1 MLPGDAWCRDFVEEL
16 DREYRR
22 VAKAGGP
29 GRATL
34 WYWGQLVSPATVR
47 FVWMMRR
54 RGGAMGGRGAGGWRT
69 GWLQDLR
76 HAARGLTRDARLAGF
91 VVVTLALGIGGTG
104 AMFGVVDR
112 LFLRGPAHVAEPD
125 DLVRLYLRFEGSQPR
140 TTPWIPYRTAEAFR
154 IDARGFAGVALHS
167 AREMLARVD
176 GTASPLRV
184 GTVGRGFFDLL
195 GTAPARGRFIGG
207 SGDPASYDVAV
218 VSQELASRLAPE
230 GGVLG
235 RTVELP
241 ERRYRVVGVAP
252 PGFTGPG
259 LEPVDVWV
267 PLTPDEAGSRN
278 WNVVARVRG
287 AGADPEQVLPA
298 VAEANRVHAS
308 TDPGRFFQWAREGR
322 VIAAPI
328 GSDDGAGEAEEVTVA
343 RLLTAVAVV
352 VLVIGMAN
360 VVNLLLARLTRR
372 RRELAVRMALG
383 GGRWRMARL
392 LVSES
397 LVLATLGGLAA
408 LPVAW
413 CGGWLVR
420 RVLLSHVAWPAS
432 PLQGRVLALTFVV
445 VGVVGVLLG
454 IVPAWRANR
463 TDVAAGLR
471 AGSRGGGG
479 RRARLHVGLAAA
491 QVALSAVLLAGAGL
505 FLKSFRTLR
514 VTDLGVDA
522 ESVVAVSL
530 SSLDAE
536 AIPPATAREY
546 ELYLRALDAVAGDPD
561 VAAASV
567 SLGLPFLYNFGLSIV
582 VPGRDSIPNLPGG
595 GPWLTAVTEDYFETV
610 GTTIL
615 RGRDFTAAEVA
626 GDEPVLMVSQSMARL
641 LWPGVDALGACVRVG
656 DGESPCSRVVGV
668 VEDVH
673 RQGYREPP
681 SLQYYVPLA
690 PGGSFGGMTLT
701 LRLRDESG
709 GALARIRSTLVALDP
724 AVDWVETTRLA
735 SALEPQI
742 RPWRLGSWVLGTAAL
757 LALAVA
763 VVGVYGVLSYLVE
776 QRRREI
782 GIRIALGAS
791 MVGIRGLVLRTGLG
805 ATAAGLSAGLAA
817 VVLSARWLEPLL
829 VETRAGDPLVLGGV
843 AGILLAAGVAACL
856 LPAGRAA
863 GVEPSSCLK
872 EE

>member
-1 MLPGDAWCRDFVEEL
+1 MDG
-16 DREYRR
+16 
-22 VAKAGGP
+22 
-29 GRATL
+29 
-34 WYWGQLVSPATVR
+34 S
-47 FVWMMRR
+47 
-54 RGGAMGGRGAGGWRT
+54 GAGHWRA

-76 HAARGLTRDARLAGF
+76 HAVRGLIRDARLAGF
-91 VVVTLALGIGGTG
+91 VVVTLALGIGGTA

-112 LFLRGPAHVAEPD
+112 LFLRGPAHVVEPD

-140 TTPWIPYRTAEAFR
+140 TTPWIPYRTAEAIR
-154 IDARGFAGVALHS
+154 TEARNFEGVALHY
-167 AREMLARVD
+167 ARETLARLD
-176 GTASPLRV
+176 ASTRPLRV
-184 GTVGRGFFDLL
+184 STVGRGFFELL
-195 GTAPARGRFIGG
+195 GTVPARGRFFGG
-207 SGDPASYDVAV
+207 SQDPPSLDVAV
-218 VSQELASRLAPE
+218 VSWELASRLASD
-230 GGVLG
+230 GDVLG

-259 LEPVDVWV
+259 LEPVDVWI
-267 PLTPDEAGSRN
+267 PLAPDEAGSRN
-278 WNVVARVRG
+278 WNVAARVRG
-287 AGADPEQVLPA
+287 AGAGPDGALPA
-298 VAEANRVHAS
+298 AAEANRIHAV

-322 VIAAPI
+322 VIAAPL
-328 GSDDGAGEAEEVTVA
+328 GSDDGAGEAAEVTVA
-343 RLLTAVAVV
+343 RLLTAVAAV

-372 RRELAVRMALG
+372 RRELAVRTALG

-397 LVLATLGGLAA
+397 VVLAVLGGLAA

-413 CGGWLVR
+413 GGGWLVR
-420 RVLLSHVAWPAS
+420 RVLLAHVAWPSS
-432 PLQGRVLALTFVV
+432 PLQGRVLALTFAVAGV
-445 VGVVGVLLG
+445 VGVVLG
-454 IVPAWRANR
+454 LVPAWRANR
-463 TDVAAGLR
+463 SDVAAGLR

-479 RRARLHVGLAAA
+479 RRARLHMGLAAA
-491 QVALSAVLLAGAGL
+491 QVTLSAVLLAGAGL

-522 ESVVAVSL
+522 GSVVAVTL
-530 SSLDAE
+530 ASLDPE
-536 AIPPATAREY
+536 AIPRATPREY
-546 ELYLRALDAVAGDPD
+546 ALYMRALEAVAVDPD
-561 VAAASV
+561 VARASV

-582 VPGRDSIPNLPGG
+582 VPGRDSIPTLPGG
-595 GPWLTAVTEDYFETV
+595 GPWLTAVTEGYFETV

-615 RGRDFTAAEVA
+615 RGRGFTAAEVA
-626 GDEPVLMVSQSMARL
+626 GDEAVTVVSESMARL
-641 LWPGVDALGACVRVG
+641 LWPGTDALGACVRVG

-690 PGGSFGGMTLT
+690 PNGTFGGMTVT
-701 LRLRDESG
+701 LRLRDGGE
-709 GALARIRSTLVALDP
+709 GALARIRSTLAEVDP
-724 AVDWVETTRLA
+724 AVDWVETTRLV
-735 SALEPQI
+735 SALEPQV

-763 VVGVYGVLSYLVE
+763 VMGVYGVLSYLVE

-805 ATAAGLSAGLAA
+805 ATAAGLVAGLAA
-817 VVLSARWLEPLL
+817 VLLSARWLEPLL
-829 VETRAGDPLVLGGV
+829 VETRVGDPLVLSGV
-843 AGILLAAGVAACL
+843 AGILLASGAAACL